1 LRNDAELTAKLRQK
15 HEDIVRPEQGRSMA
29 NRIGAFDCFECSS
42 KTREGVEAIFR
53 AAAKASITNNNATNN
68 NKKKKSEKCL
78 LQ

>member
-1 LRNDAELTAKLRQK
+1 
-15 HEDIVRPEQGRSMA
+15 MA

-53 AAAKASITNNNATNN
+53 AAAKASIANNNATNN
-68 NKKKKSEKCL
+68 NNKTKKSGKCL